1 MLSLDWQASE
11 NTMLYARYA
20 SGFKSGGFNG
30 RANAAGEDQPYDPE
44 TLDSYEV
51 GLKSDWADGTIRT
64 NVSAFYNDYTDFQA
78 RVSRFVTSP
87 SQPVPAADF
96 AVLNAGGL
104 EIYGAELEFLA
115 FPVPELRL
123 DASIGYLHAEYS
135 EFFEV
140 RAGPTTLDRSWQTPA
155 FSPEW
160 TMRFGGAYEWA
171 LGDLGSL
178 TLGASA
184 RFRSQMALA
193 VDNADL
199 GTRAIFPGMWQ
210 DSYWLYDAQLVW
222 ANDNQTL
229 LAGIYGR
236 NLSDEVYKT
245 DAQEFSSVG
254 GIRTAY
260 YGAPQT
266 VSFKITVRY

>member
-1 MLSLDWQASE
+1 M
-11 NTMLYARYA
+11 
-20 SGFKSGGFNG
+20 
-30 RANAAGEDQPYDPE
+30 
-44 TLDSYEV
+44 
-51 GLKSDWADGTIRT
+51 RT
-64 NVSAFYNDYTDFQA
+64 NVTAFYNDYTDFQA
-78 RVSRFVTSP
+78 RVSRSVTSP
-87 SQPVPAADF
+87 TQPVPAIDF

-115 FPVPELRL
+115 FPVPELRPRRRDRL
-123 DASIGYLHAEYS
+123 SRTPSTRSSSTFAARPGQS
-135 EFFEV
+135 
-140 RAGPTTLDRSWQTPA
+140 LDRSWQTPA

-171 LGDLGSL
+171 LGDMGSL

-184 RFRSQMALA
+184 RFRSELALA
-193 VDNADL
+193 VDNANL
-199 GTRAIFPGMWQ
+199 VTPRAIYPGMWQ
-210 DSYWLYDAQLVW
+210 DDYWLYDAQLVW

-229 LAGIYGR
+229 LAGLYGR

-260 YGAPQT
+260 FGAPQT